1 MKISVIIPIY
11 QFSDFEIQMFESIK
25 NQKFDDY
32 ELIIVGNSILH
43 EDFSKIISRIK
54 IIFNNFDISIKY
66 IHTEKKG
73 ANYSRMLGCQN
84 AQGEYVFFMDA
95 DDQLVHDQVFKSAS
109 LIIEK
114 CHPDIISSNIQ
125 RAHIIDSKIIATEI
139 SHNFSNPNMLLNFE
153 ENYKFIIRNYG
164 TNIVARFIKKDLLK
178 DIVFLELPFYQ
189 DWNVSSKVFL
199 KAKTFYFINEPAY
212 FWLFR
217 ADSISQINSMTLN
230 KHLESFNSI
239 LDIIQFS
246 KNNNIS
252 SKQYYFL
259 NYKIIEFCFTYVGRS
274 SIFDI
279 EEGLNRTNLL
289 IKNEI
294 KPNLQ
299 FLKNRR
305 MILLFLFIKV
315 KPLMRLYLK
324 YKPLYKQ
331 FYRI

>member
-11 QFSDFEIQMFESIK
+11 QFSDFELQMFKSIK

-43 EDFSKIISRIK
+43 EDFSKIISSIK

-66 IHTEKKG
+66 LYTEKKG
-73 ANYSRMLGCQN
+73 ANYSRMLGYQN

-95 DDQLVHDQVFKSAS
+95 DDQLVHDQVLKNAS

-114 CHPDIISSNIQ
+114 CHPDIISTNIQ
-125 RAHIIDSKIIATEI
+125 RAHIVANKLIVTE
-139 SHNFSNPNMLLNFE
+139 SVSNFINPNKLLNFE
-153 ENYKFIIRNYG
+153 DNYKSITKDFN
-164 TNIVARFIKKDLLK
+164 TNICARFINKDLLK

-217 ADSISQINSMTLN
+217 ADSISKIKSMTLN
-230 KHLESFNSI
+230 MHLESFNSI
-239 LDIIQFS
+239 LDVIQFY

-259 NYKIIEFCFTYVGRS
+259 NARIIEFCFQYIGRS

-279 EEGLNRTNLL
+279 EEGFNRSNLL

-294 KPNLQ
+294 KLNLQ

-315 KPLMRLYLK
+315 QPLMRLYLK
-324 YKPLYKQ
+324 IKPLS
-331 FYRI
+331 